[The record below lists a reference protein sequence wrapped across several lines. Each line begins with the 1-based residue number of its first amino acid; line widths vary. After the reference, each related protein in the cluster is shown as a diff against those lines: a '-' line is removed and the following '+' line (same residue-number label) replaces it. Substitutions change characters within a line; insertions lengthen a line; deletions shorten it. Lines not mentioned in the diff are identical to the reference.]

1 MLGKHLDLVK
11 EKAPLINNITNFIT
25 ANDCANILLAVG
37 ASPIM
42 ADNPKEIEDII
53 SIASGLNIN
62 MGVISDSSLEA
73 MFIGGKKANELQ
85 KPVLLDPVAAGATK
99 YRTEQANKLL
109 EEVNFSVIRGN
120 ISEVKALFLGEN
132 STRGV
137 DAAEE
142 ISEDNLN
149 SVVKFA
155 EEAAKKSNA
164 KIFITGKIDVV
175 SDGKKTYAIKNG
187 VAQMAHIT
195 GSGCMLSA
203 FLTAFI
209 ATENSLESL
218 VAGGCMMG
226 LAGEKALE
234 TMQKNN
240 AGNSSYRN
248 YLIDEIYKM
257 TADSLEKGAKY
268 ELK

>member
-1 MLGKHLDLVK
+1 MLGKYLDLVK
-11 EKAPLINNITNFIT
+11 EKAPLIDNITNFIT

-53 SIASGLNIN
+53 AIASGLNIN

-73 MFIGGKKANELQ
+73 MFIGGKKANELN
-85 KPVLLDPVAAGATK
+85 KPVLLDPVAAGATR

-109 EEVNFSVIRGN
+109 EEVKFSVIRGN
-120 ISEVKALFLGEN
+120 ISEIKALFLGEN
-132 STRGV
+132 TTRGV

-142 ISEDNLN
+142 ISEENLD
-149 SVVKFA
+149 SVVQFA
-155 EEAAKKSNA
+155 KEAARTSGS

-175 SDGKKTYAIKNG
+175 SDGEKSYALKNG
-187 VAQMAHIT
+187 VDEMAHIT

-203 FLTAFI
+203 FITAFI
-209 ATENSLESL
+209 AADDSLESL

-234 TMQKNN
+234 TMKKNE

-248 YLIDEIYKM
+248 FLIDEIYKM
-257 TADSLEKGAKY
+257 TADSLDKGAKY